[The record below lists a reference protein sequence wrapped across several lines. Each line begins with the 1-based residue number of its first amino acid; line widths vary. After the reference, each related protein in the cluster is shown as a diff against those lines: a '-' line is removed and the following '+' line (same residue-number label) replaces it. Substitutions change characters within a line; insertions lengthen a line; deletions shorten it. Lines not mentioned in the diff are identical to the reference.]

1 MFCVHMSSYYIIESE
16 GDVDMFSDI
25 EVLCKLGRVKY
36 NIMKTDPLRF
46 FVRSFMAGAY
56 LGAAAILS
64 YTLGAMLQD
73 HGVVAKIA
81 VAATFG
87 IGLVAIVYLGAELF
101 TGNCFVTIMPVL
113 KGDLKI
119 KDIIPMWITCYVGN
133 VIGISLICFLFI
145 KSGAQKTALIPY
157 LTGIM
162 TSKLQ
167 FNVFEL
173 FIKGILCNF
182 IVCIAAYSGIKIKDE
197 TARLIVIMVFVMAF
211 VLPGFEHC
219 IANAGIFTMGITQLG
234 NAIDWSM
241 LPLHMLISSIGN
253 IVGGSIVLAVPIY
266 IMFREVKKSSKS

>member
-1 MFCVHMSSYYIIESE
+1 
-16 GDVDMFSDI
+16 MFSDI
-25 EVLCKLGRVKY
+25 EVLCKLGKVKY
-36 NIMKTDPLRF
+36 NIMKNDPLRF

-64 YTLGAMLQD
+64 YTLGAMLSN

-113 KGDLKI
+113 KGELKI
-119 KDIIPMWITCYVGN
+119 KDIVPMWLMCYLGN
-133 VIGISLICFLFI
+133 MVGISLICFLFI
-145 KSGAQKTALIPY
+145 KSGAQKSVMIPY
-157 LTGIM
+157 LQTVM

-219 IANAGIFTMGITQLG
+219 VANAGIFTMGSPVDAPLSGSVRPAQHQQRGGHHQLCDAG
-234 NAIDWSM
+234 DRPAHAR
-241 LPLHMLISSIGN
+241 L
-253 IVGGSIVLAVPIY
+253 
-266 IMFREVKKSSKS
+266 

>member
-1 MFCVHMSSYYIIESE
+1 MT
-16 GDVDMFSDI
+16 SDI
-25 EVLCKLGRVKY
+25 ELLCKLGKVKY
-36 NIMKTDPLRF
+36 NIMKTDPIRF

-64 YTLGAMLQD
+64 YTLGAMLQN

-113 KGDLKI
+113 NKELKI
-119 KDIIPMWITCYVGN
+119 KDIIPMWIVCYLGNFVG
-133 VIGISLICFLFI
+133 IALICFLFV
-145 KSGAQKTALIPY
+145 KSGAQEKVLIPY
-157 LTGIM
+157 LQTLM
-162 TSKLQ
+162 QSKLSFDVLQ
-167 FNVFEL
+167 L

-182 IVCIAAYSGIKIKDE
+182 IVCIAAYAGIKIKDE

-219 IANAGIFTMGITQLG
+219 VANMGIFTMGITQLG
-234 NAIDWSM
+234 STMDWSM
-241 LPLHMLISSIGN
+241 VPLHMLVSTLGN
-253 IVGGSIVLAVPIY
+253 IVGGSVVLAIPVY
-266 IMFREVKKSSKS
+266 IMFRTPKEMKKRN

>member
-1 MFCVHMSSYYIIESE
+1 MFCVHMLSYYIIKDK

-119 KDIIPMWITCYVGN
+119 KDIMPMWITCYIGN
-133 VIGISLICFLFI
+133 VVGISLICFLFI
-145 KSGAQKTALIPY
+145 KSGAQKTVLIPY
-157 LTGIM
+157 LTSIM
-162 TSKLQ
+162 QSKLQ

-219 IANAGIFTMGITQLG
+219 IANAGIFTMGMTQLG
-234 NAIDWSM
+234 NTIDWSM

-266 IMFREVKKSSKS
+266 IMFREVKKR

>member
-1 MFCVHMSSYYIIESE
+1 
-16 GDVDMFSDI
+16 MFSDI
-25 EVLCKLGRVKY
+25 EVLSKLGKIKY

-64 YTLGAMLQD
+64 YTLGAMLAD
-73 HGVVAKIA
+73 HGVIGKIA

-101 TGNCFVTIMPVL
+101 TGNCFVTVMPVL
-113 KGDLKI
+113 KGELKI
-119 KDIIPMWITCYVGN
+119 RDILPMWVVCYLGNTVG
-133 VIGISLICFLFI
+133 IALICFLFI
-145 KSGAQKTALIPY
+145 KSGAQTKVMVPY
-157 LTGIM
+157 LTTAM
-162 TSKLQ
+162 NAKLQ
-167 FNVFEL
+167 FNGFEL
-173 FIKGILCNF
+173 LIKGILCNF

-234 NAIDWSM
+234 NAVDWTM
-241 LPLHMLISSIGN
+241 LPLHMLISTIGN
-253 IVGGSIVLAVPIY
+253 IIGGSVLLAVPIY
-266 IMFREVKKSSKS
+266 IMFREAQSKDKKV

>member
-1 MFCVHMSSYYIIESE
+1 
-16 GDVDMFSDI
+16 MFSDI
-25 EVLCKLGRVKY
+25 EVLSKLGKVKY

-64 YTLGAMLQD
+64 YTLGALLQD
-73 HGVVAKIA
+73 HGVIAKIA

-101 TGNCFVTIMPVL
+101 TGNCFVTVMPVL
-113 KGDLKI
+113 KGELKF
-119 KDIIPMWITCYVGN
+119 KDILPMWIVCYLGNFVG
-133 VIGISLICFLFI
+133 IALICFLFI
-145 KSGAQKTALIPY
+145 KSGAQTTLLKPY
-157 LTGIM
+157 LQALMET
-162 TSKLQ
+162 KLS

-173 FIKGILCNF
+173 LIKGILCNF

-219 IANAGIFTMGITQLG
+219 VANMGIFTMGVTQLG
-234 NAIDWSM
+234 SAVDWSL
-241 LPLHMLISSIGN
+241 LPLHMLVSTIGN
-253 IVGGSIVLAVPIY
+253 IMGGSLLLAIPIY
-266 IMFREVKKSSKS
+266 VMFRAPKEEKR

>member
-1 MFCVHMSSYYIIESE
+1 MF
-16 GDVDMFSDI
+16 GDI
-25 EVLCKLGRVKY
+25 EILSKLGKIKY

-73 HGVVAKIA
+73 HGVIAKIA

-113 KGDLKI
+113 KGELKI
-119 KDIIPMWITCYVGN
+119 KDIIPMWIVCYLGN
-133 VIGISLICFLFI
+133 VVGISLICFLFI
-145 KSGAQKTALIPY
+145 KSGAQETVMIPY
-157 LTGIM
+157 LETAM
-162 TSKLQ
+162 KAKLQ
-167 FNVFEL
+167 FDVL
-173 FIKGILCNF
+173 DLLIKGVLCNF

-219 IANAGIFTMGITQLG
+219 IANAGIFTMGMTQLG
-234 NAIDWSM
+234 NVIDWTG
-241 LPLHMLISSIGN
+241 LPLHMLISTIGN
-253 IVGGSIVLAVPIY
+253 IIGGSVLLAMPIY
-266 IMFREVKKSSKS
+266 IVFREPKNNSKSN

>member
-1 MFCVHMSSYYIIESE
+1 
-16 GDVDMFSDI
+16 MFSDI
-25 EVLCKLGRVKY
+25 EVLCKLGKVKY
-36 NIMKTDPLRF
+36 NIMKNDPLRF

-64 YTLGAMLQD
+64 YTLGAMLSN

-113 KGDLKI
+113 KGELKI
-119 KDIIPMWITCYVGN
+119 KDIVPMWLMCYLGN
-133 VIGISLICFLFI
+133 MVGISLICFLFI
-145 KSGAQKTALIPY
+145 KSGAQKSVMIPY
-157 LTGIM
+157 LQTVM

-219 IANAGIFTMGITQLG
+219 VANAGIFTMGLTQLG
-234 NAIDWSM
+234 NTINWSM
-241 LPLHMLISSIGN
+241 LPLHMLISTLGN
-253 IVGGSIVLAVPIY
+253 IVGGSVLLAVPIY
-266 IMFREVKKSSKS
+266 IMFRESQK

>member
-1 MFCVHMSSYYIIESE
+1 
-16 GDVDMFSDI
+16 MFSDI
-25 EVLCKLGRVKY
+25 EVLCKLGKVKY

-73 HGVVAKIA
+73 HGVIGKIA

-113 KGDLKI
+113 KGELKLR
-119 KDIIPMWITCYVGN
+119 DILPMWVVCYLGNFVG
-133 VIGISLICFLFI
+133 IALICFLFV
-145 KSGAQKTALIPY
+145 KSGAQSTLLKPY
-157 LTGIM
+157 LQTLM
-162 TSKLQ
+162 EAKLN
-167 FNVFEL
+167 FSAFEL
-173 FIKGILCNF
+173 LIKGILCNF

-219 IANAGIFTMGITQLG
+219 VANMGIFTMGVTQLG
-234 NAIDWSM
+234 SSVDWSM
-241 LPLHMLISSIGN
+241 LPLHMLISTIGN
-253 IVGGSIVLAVPIY
+253 IIGGSVLLAVPIY
-266 IMFREVKKSSKS
+266 GVFRAPKEK

>member
-1 MFCVHMSSYYIIESE
+1 
-16 GDVDMFSDI
+16 MFSDI
-25 EVLCKLGRVKY
+25 EVLSKLGKVKY

-64 YTLGAMLQD
+64 YTLGAMLAD
-73 HGVVAKIA
+73 HGVIAKIA

-113 KGDLKI
+113 KGELKI
-119 KDIIPMWITCYVGN
+119 RDIIPMWIMCYLGN
-133 VIGISLICFLFI
+133 MVGISLICFLFI
-145 KSGAQKTALIPY
+145 KSGAQKGVMIPY
-157 LTGIM
+157 LETVM
-162 TSKLQ
+162 TSKLE
-167 FNVFEL
+167 FHIFEL

-219 IANAGIFTMGITQLG
+219 IANAGIFTMGLTQLG

-241 LPLHMLISSIGN
+241 LPLHMLISTLGN
-253 IVGGSIVLAVPIY
+253 IVGGSILLAVPIY
-266 IMFREVKKSSKS
+266 VMFREAKK

>member
-1 MFCVHMSSYYIIESE
+1 
-16 GDVDMFSDI
+16 MFSDI
-25 EVLCKLGRVKY
+25 EVLCKLGKVKY

-64 YTLGAMLQD
+64 YTLGAMLQN
-73 HGVVAKIA
+73 HGVIGKIS

-113 KGDLKI
+113 KGELKLR
-119 KDIIPMWITCYVGN
+119 DILPMWVVCYLGNFVG
-133 VIGISLICFLFI
+133 IALICFLFV
-145 KSGAQKTALIPY
+145 KSGAQSTLLKPY
-157 LTGIM
+157 LQTLM
-162 TSKLQ
+162 EAKLN
-167 FNVFEL
+167 FSTFEL
-173 FIKGILCNF
+173 LIKGILCNF

-219 IANAGIFTMGITQLG
+219 VANMGIFTMGVTQLG
-234 NAIDWSM
+234 SSVDWSM
-241 LPLHMLISSIGN
+241 LPLHMLISTIGN
-253 IVGGSIVLAVPIY
+253 IIGGSVLLAVPIY
-266 IMFREVKKSSKS
+266 GVFRAPKEK

>member
-1 MFCVHMSSYYIIESE
+1 
-16 GDVDMFSDI
+16 MFSDI
-25 EVLCKLGRVKY
+25 EVLCKLGKVKY

-73 HGVVAKIA
+73 HGVIGKIA

-113 KGDLKI
+113 KGELKLR
-119 KDIIPMWITCYVGN
+119 DILPMWVVCYLGNFVG
-133 VIGISLICFLFI
+133 IALICFLFV
-145 KSGAQKTALIPY
+145 KSGAQSALLKPY
-157 LTGIM
+157 LQTLM
-162 TSKLQ
+162 EAKLN
-167 FNVFEL
+167 FNAFEL
-173 FIKGILCNF
+173 LIKGILCNF

-219 IANAGIFTMGITQLG
+219 VANMGIFTMGVTQLG
-234 NAIDWSM
+234 SSVDWSI
-241 LPLHMLISSIGN
+241 LPLHMLISTIGN
-253 IVGGSIVLAVPIY
+253 IIGGSVLLAVPIY
-266 IMFREVKKSSKS
+266 IVFRAPKEK

>member
-1 MFCVHMSSYYIIESE
+1 
-16 GDVDMFSDI
+16 MFSDI
-25 EVLCKLGRVKY
+25 DVLSKLGKVKY

-64 YTLGAMLQD
+64 YTLGALLQD

-101 TGNCFVTIMPVL
+101 TGNCFVTVMPVL
-113 KGDLKI
+113 KGELKV
-119 KDIIPMWITCYVGN
+119 KDIIPMWIVCYLGNFVG
-133 VIGISLICFLFI
+133 IALICFLFI
-145 KSGAQKTALIPY
+145 KSGAQTALLKPY
-157 LTGIM
+157 LQTLM
-162 TSKLQ
+162 EAKLN

-173 FIKGILCNF
+173 LIKGILCNF

-219 IANAGIFTMGITQLG
+219 VANMGIFTMGVTQLG
-234 NAIDWSM
+234 SAIDWSM
-241 LPLHMLISSIGN
+241 LPLHMLISTIGN
-253 IVGGSIVLAVPIY
+253 IIGGSILLGIPIY
-266 IMFREVKKSSKS
+266 IVFRTPKGENKK

>member
-1 MFCVHMSSYYIIESE
+1 
-16 GDVDMFSDI
+16 MFSDI
-25 EVLCKLGRVKY
+25 DVLCKLGKIKY
-36 NIMKTDPLRF
+36 NIMKSDPLRF

-64 YTLGAMLQD
+64 YTLGALLQD

-119 KDIIPMWITCYVGN
+119 KDIIPMWCVCYFGN
-133 VIGISLICFLFI
+133 AVGISLICYLFI
-145 KSGAQKTALIPY
+145 VSGAQSSVLSTY
-157 LTGIM
+157 LQPVM
-162 TSKLQ
+162 EAKLQ
-167 FNVFEL
+167 FNGVEL
-173 FIKGILCNF
+173 LIKGILCNF

-219 IANAGIFTMGITQLG
+219 IANAGIFTMGIAQLG
-234 NAIDWSM
+234 ASVDWSM
-241 LPLHMLISSIGN
+241 LPLHMLISTLGN
-253 IVGGSIVLAVPIY
+253 ILGGSVLLAVPIY
-266 IMFREVKKSSKS
+266 VMFRTPKDNNEIKKL

>member
-1 MFCVHMSSYYIIESE
+1 
-16 GDVDMFSDI
+16 MFSDI
-25 EVLCKLGRVKY
+25 EVLCKLGNIKY
-36 NIMKTDPLRF
+36 NIMKKDPVRF

-73 HGVVAKIA
+73 VSAASKIA

-113 KGDLKI
+113 KGELKVR
-119 KDIIPMWITCYVGN
+119 DIVPMWVTCYLGNAVG
-133 VIGISLICFLFI
+133 IGLICFLFI
-145 KSGAQKTALIPY
+145 KSGAQSALLEPY
-157 LTGIM
+157 LKGIM
-162 TSKLQ
+162 EAKLN
-167 FNVFEL
+167 FNGMEL
-173 FIKGILCNF
+173 LIKGILCNF

-219 IANAGIFTMGITQLG
+219 IANAGIFTMGMTQLG
-234 NAIDWSM
+234 STIDWSM
-241 LPLHMLISSIGN
+241 LPLHMLISTIGN
-253 IVGGSIVLAVPIY
+253 IIGGSILLAVPIY
-266 IMFREVKKSSKS
+266 VMFRTSKEN

>member
-1 MFCVHMSSYYIIESE
+1 
-16 GDVDMFSDI
+16 MFSDI
-25 EVLCKLGRVKY
+25 EVLCKLGKVKY

-64 YTLGAMLQD
+64 YTLGAMLQN
-73 HGVVAKIA
+73 HGVIGKIA

-113 KGDLKI
+113 KGELKLR
-119 KDIIPMWITCYVGN
+119 DILPMWVVCYLGNFVG
-133 VIGISLICFLFI
+133 IALICFLFV
-145 KSGAQKTALIPY
+145 KSGAQSTLLKPY
-157 LTGIM
+157 LQTLM
-162 TSKLQ
+162 EAKLN
-167 FNVFEL
+167 FSAFEL
-173 FIKGILCNF
+173 LIKGILCNF

-219 IANAGIFTMGITQLG
+219 VANMGIFTMGVTQLG
-234 NAIDWSM
+234 SSVDWSM
-241 LPLHMLISSIGN
+241 LPLHMLISTIGN
-253 IVGGSIVLAVPIY
+253 IIGGSVLLAVPIY
-266 IMFREVKKSSKS
+266 GVFRAPKEK